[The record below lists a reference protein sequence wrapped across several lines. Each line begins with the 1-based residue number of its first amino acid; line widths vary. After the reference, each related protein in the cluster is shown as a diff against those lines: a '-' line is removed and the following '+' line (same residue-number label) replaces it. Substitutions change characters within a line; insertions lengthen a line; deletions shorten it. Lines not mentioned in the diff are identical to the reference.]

1 MNYST
6 LTKTQRRVV
15 DAFVELDPSL
25 SGRRSITRQEVEAL
39 WKTLFEARLNGG
51 PKIGYPMW
59 LVKGRKVS
67 RGEYAFPAPEFAAKG
82 NTTSAPMP
90 QVSSKEDEEFFAEI
104 AEAGLLEEVA

>member
-25 SGRRSITRQEVEAL
+25 SGRRSITRKEVEAL
-39 WKTLFEARLNGG
+39 WKTLFEARFNGG

-67 RGEYAFPAPEFAAKG
+67 RGEYAFPAPDFAAKG
-82 NTTSAPMP
+82 NTAPAAP

>member
-6 LTKTQRRVV
+6 LTKTQRRVI

-25 SGRRSITRQEVEAL
+25 ASSPSITRKEVERL
-39 WKTLFEARLNGG
+39 WKQLFEARANGG

-67 RGEYAFPAPEFAAKG
+67 RGEYAFPAPNLAAKA
-82 NTTSAPMP
+82 SVKAVAAP